1 MPAASTRCQ
10 CQESRRRKSIRIFR
24 SPGTAVPGS
33 LLNSLLKAKS
43 PGEGIPWASSWTMPL
58 DRPAADDVP
67 DVRMY
72 VPESAGWNVHIK
84 RDSQKQYCYQ
94 KRSGEDFFH
103 LIQAGEIYLVNEA
116 EEKLCLMCALS
127 RGVVTRDRLFWQH

>member
-1 MPAASTRCQ
+1 
-10 CQESRRRKSIRIFR
+10 
-24 SPGTAVPGS
+24 
-33 LLNSLLKAKS
+33 
-43 PGEGIPWASSWTMPL
+43 
-58 DRPAADDVP
+58 
-67 DVRMY
+67 MY

-116 EEKLCLMCALS
+116 EEKKNPARRLVVQRGGKWQLGPHGLS
-127 RGVVTRDRLFWQH
+127 FLELLTY